1 MEIYYI
7 EPKIKEH
14 TAYWSDILFMT
25 PKQNYG
31 FNFRERILSTF
42 SKKLNTNDY
51 KKISIL
57 DFVTSDLFKHFQ
69 KSFDK
74 QKFCTYNNKPMLKE
88 TKDFFIEQWKSIL
101 GDDVEWLTESSTPA
115 LKKEGKI

>member
-31 FNFRERILSTF
+31 FNF
-42 SKKLNTNDY
+42 SKKILCTFGQPSTTSY

-57 DFVTSDLFKHFQ
+57 DFVTSDLFKRFR
-69 KSFDK
+69 KNFDK
-74 QKFCTYNNKPMLKE
+74 KRFCAYNREPMPKE
-88 TKDFFIEQWKSIL
+88 AKDFFIEQWKNIL